1 MKKIIFAV
9 TFFITIFYFSL
20 SEAIKI
26 PFGHVVAITGKPLI
40 NEKPARIDQKVFVK
54 DRIITDSESSLEIK
68 TKRGDR
74 FVVGPESDI
83 VIKDRKNVEVKRGTL
98 RSIINLLKPDEA
110 FNVITTAGVAGVKG
124 TEFLVYSN
132 KNATAVFT
140 KTGWVSLENKMESV
154 VVKSKEMSQSAKT
167 TPPISPINY
176 EKDRTLKNMYKILIS
191 LTDMT
196 IPAEMKKMKSLPNII
211 ARWNINYTTY
221 LLDKRKFNEAI
232 KLLSIAFY
240 FATIKDIKAEALFQ
254 RSMVISRFLKT
265 YFDAIR
271 DLNEIIDHYSDTK
284 FYESALFQRGFIEFE
299 RKSYK
304 MCKKYFLKY
313 KKEFPKGKYIFTVD
327 LLLKQIP

>member
-1 MKKIIFAV
+1 MKKIIFSL
-9 TFFITIFYFSL
+9 TFFIIVFSFSL

-26 PFGHVVAITGKPLI
+26 PFGHVVGITGTPLI
-40 NEKPARIDQKVFVK
+40 NEKPARIDQKVFVR
-54 DRIITDSESSLEIK
+54 DRIVTDSNSSLEIK
-68 TKRGDR
+68 TKRGNR
-74 FVVGPESDI
+74 FIIGPESNI
-83 VIKDRKNVEVKRGTL
+83 VIKDRRNVEVKRGTL

-124 TEFLVYSN
+124 TEFLVYSSQS
-132 KNATAVFT
+132 ATAVFT
-140 KTGWVSLENKMESV
+140 KNGWVSLENKMESV
-154 VVKSKEMSQSAKT
+154 IVKSKEMSQSAKT

-176 EKDRTLKNMYKILIS
+176 EKDQVLKSLYTTLIS
-191 LTDMT
+191 LTDLK

-221 LLDKRKFNEAI
+221 LLDKRRFNEAI

-240 FATIKDIKAEALFQ
+240 FATLKDLKAEALFQ

-271 DLNEIIDHYSDTK
+271 DLNEIIDHYFDTK

-299 RKSYK
+299 RKNYD
-304 MCKKYFLKY
+304 MCKKYFLRY
-313 KKEFPKGKYIFTVD
+313 KKEFPNGKHIYTVN